1 MPAETC
7 TSPWIYSVG
16 QNKVGPLIKSKPHP
30 RPHRRELKDFNNR
43 KKGVNLRE
51 MRCNTST
58 ATLAAKGRL
67 TTKHHKSADQL
78 TQECIIQDERWEK
91 EVLPKLPADWEE
103 QAKINK
109 AFQRKR
115 EIARASLLLRAVLAY
130 VLGVMSVREWSAW
143 AVLVGLANISE
154 AAWRKRLRTSS
165 AWVFWVFSQLVAVS
179 PPACAPRTNPPARV
193 LLIDATRLRH
203 PGGTGDDWRLHL
215 SYDLWAGRF
224 AEVRL
229 TDWKGGEQLD
239 YYHLG
244 PGDIVV
250 ADGGYGIRRNLSLL
264 LKQQANGILR
274 IHPSTLPVVD
284 ARGQKIDLFAWIR
297 STDTVQV
304 EQETFFRDGE
314 GQLHAIRIVAHALPP
329 EKAELSR
336 MRRRKEAQKHGRTI
350 SDETLLIAGWLMVV
364 TTLPADQWPAADIL
378 RLYRARWQIELVF
391 KRMKQILRLNQLR
404 SKILVTVE
412 ACVRAL
418 LLAWVLQEQE
428 VGYVRSVLNQLV
440 QANDRILSTWS
451 STKLSLATLRQ
462 QVLGV

>member
-1 MPAETC
+1 
-7 TSPWIYSVG
+7 
-16 QNKVGPLIKSKPHP
+16 
-30 RPHRRELKDFNNR
+30 
-43 KKGVNLRE
+43 

-58 ATLAAKGRL
+58 ATLAAKRRL
-67 TTKHHKSADQL
+67 TTNHHKPTNQL
-78 TQECIIQDERWEK
+78 TQESIIQDERWEV
-91 EVLPKLPADWEE
+91 EVLPRLPANWEE

-115 EIARASLLLRAVLAY
+115 EIARASILLRAVLAY

-165 AWVFWVFSQLVAVS
+165 AWLFWVFCQLVSVP
-179 PPACAPRTNPPARV
+179 PPACTLGTNAPVRV
-193 LLIDATRLRH
+193 LLVDATRLHH

-215 SYDLWAGRF
+215 SYDLCAGRF

-229 TDWKGGEQLD
+229 TDWGGGEQLD
-239 YYHLG
+239 YYHLR

-250 ADGGYGIRRNLSLL
+250 ADGGYGIRRNLSII

-284 ARGQKIDLFAWIR
+284 ACGQKIDLFAWIR
-297 STDTVQV
+297 ATDSVQV
-304 EQETFFRDGE
+304 EQKVFFRDGE
-314 GQLHAIRIVAHALPP
+314 GQLHAVRIVAHALPP

-336 MRRRKEAQKHGRTI
+336 MRRRKEAQKHGCTI
-350 SDETLLIAGWLMVV
+350 SDDTLLIAGWLIVV
-364 TTLPADQWPAADIL
+364 TTLPADAWPAADIL

-391 KRMKQILRLNQLR
+391 KRMKQILHLNQLR

-428 VGYVRSVLNQLV
+428 VAYVRSVLNQLA
-440 QANDRILSTWS
+440 QANDCILSTWS
-451 STKLSLATLRQ
+451 ITQLSLETLRQ
-462 QVLGV
+462 QVLGSWSQKRLELCLPLLTRFLSSSNKRNRDHQETSIRLWLGGFGCLSA

>member
-1 MPAETC
+1 
-7 TSPWIYSVG
+7 
-16 QNKVGPLIKSKPHP
+16 
-30 RPHRRELKDFNNR
+30 
-43 KKGVNLRE
+43 
-51 MRCNTST
+51 
-58 ATLAAKGRL
+58 
-67 TTKHHKSADQL
+67 
-78 TQECIIQDERWEK
+78 
-91 EVLPKLPADWEE
+91 
-103 QAKINK
+103 
-109 AFQRKR
+109 
-115 EIARASLLLRAVLAY
+115 
-130 VLGVMSVREWSAW
+130 
-143 AVLVGLANISE
+143 
-154 AAWRKRLRTSS
+154 
-165 AWVFWVFSQLVAVS
+165 
-179 PPACAPRTNPPARV
+179 
-193 LLIDATRLRH
+193 
-203 PGGTGDDWRLHL
+203 
-215 SYDLWAGRF
+215 
-224 AEVRL
+224 VRL

-462 QVLGV
+462 QVLGVWSLERLALCLPLLIRFLTSSKKRDRDHQETSIRLWLDDRLSSELPVCMDGFGGLCA